1 MIERLID
8 FSIRRRWLVLVAVL
22 AVAALGLWNYGR
34 LPIDAVPDVTNVQVQ
49 TNTAAPGFSPLETEQ
64 RITFPVETA
73 MAGLPHLDFTRSLS
87 RYGLSQVTVIFKD
100 GTDIYFARQLIS
112 ERITQIKDRLPP
124 GVTVEM
130 GPISTALGEIYMWSV
145 EAKEGAKNE
154 QGQPYTSTD
163 LRTVQEW
170 IIKPQLRN
178 VPGVIEINSI
188 GGYEKQYD
196 VTPRPER
203 LVSYGLSFRDVMDA
217 LMRNNA
223 NVSAG
228 YIERNGEQYLIRV
241 PGQVA
246 GIEDIEQIIVGG
258 GEDVPIRIRD
268 VADVGLGKEL
278 RTGAATLNGKET
290 VVGTALML
298 MGENSRAVADRVDV
312 KMKEINRSLPPG
324 VTARTLYTRTKL
336 VDATIDTVK
345 KNLFEGALLVMAIL
359 FALLGNW
366 RAALITTFVI
376 PLSMMFAIT
385 GMVTNK
391 VSANLMSLGAL
402 DFGLIV
408 DGAVIIVEN

>member
-8 FSIRRRWLVLVAVL
+8 FSIRRRWLVLVAGL

-49 TNTAAPGFSPLETEQ
+49 INTAAPGFSPLETEQ

-217 LMRNNA
+217 LM
-223 NVSAG
+223 
-228 YIERNGEQYLIRV
+228 
-241 PGQVA
+241 
-246 GIEDIEQIIVGG
+246 
-258 GEDVPIRIRD
+258 
-268 VADVGLGKEL
+268 
-278 RTGAATLNGKET
+278 
-290 VVGTALML
+290 L
-298 MGENSRAVADRVDV
+298 MGENSRAVADRVDM
-312 KMKEINRSLPPG
+312 KMKEVNRSLPPG

-376 PLSMMFAIT
+376 P
-385 GMVTNK
+385 
-391 VSANLMSLGAL
+391 
-402 DFGLIV
+402 
-408 DGAVIIVEN
+408 